1 VPFALDQF
9 TAVLGTRGPDGRP
22 YLLIGGQAVY
32 YWASRYM
39 VDEPSLEQWKP
50 FTSKDIDFQGGLQ
63 DLRWLAKELGTQAQM
78 PDRREMTAFAG
89 AVQLKLG
96 GESTSVEFVRFI
108 PGVKPS
114 DVVKL
119 AIEHLYQGRLV
130 RVLDPIS
137 LLCCKAYL
145 ALKVDQKERR
155 DADHARI
162 MVLCVRAFL
171 RETLRGVE
179 SGELPPRGWLGAIE
193 RVLKLAE
200 SSIGR
205 NAVRH
210 LGLDWTQALP
220 EVEIAASTHA
230 AAVQLRKKRLPQW
243 RSKVKPLPP
252 GSLH

>member
-1 VPFALDQF
+1 MSFALDQF
-9 TAVLGTRGPDGRP
+9 TAVLGTHGPDGRP

-32 YWASRYM
+32 YWASRYL
-39 VDEPSLEQWKP
+39 VEEPSLEQWKP
-50 FTSKDIDFQGGLQ
+50 FTSKDIDFHGGLQ
-63 DLRWLAKELGTQAQM
+63 DLRWLAKELGAQAQV

-89 AVQLKLG
+89 AVRLELG
-96 GESTSVEFVRFI
+96 GEPTSVEVVRLI

-114 DVVKL
+114 DAAKM

-137 LLCCKAYL
+137 VLCCKTYM

-155 DADHARI
+155 DGDHARI

-205 NAVRH
+205 NVVRH
-210 LGLDWTQALP
+210 LGLDWTEVLP
-220 EVEIAASTHA
+220 EAEIAASPHG
-230 AAVQLRKKRLPQW
+230 AAVQLREKRLPQW
-243 RSKVKPLPP
+243 RRKVKPSLP